1 MGNQVYANNMEVS
14 CKAADGKTICAFPD
28 VVFTPPQTPATP
40 PGVPIPYP
48 NTGMASDCTDGSKTV
63 QVSGQEVMLKD
74 KSYFK
79 KSTGDEAGSAPKK
92 GLINSKQGGKV
103 YFVAWSMD
111 VKIEGEN
118 VVRHMDMTTG
128 NHASPQANA
137 ATPWPHIDEATMA
150 AGGGDCAD
158 DIKKEKT
165 ACEKFEPYGDRDAC
179 AELKSDLPY
188 QPTGRLAKSGKPNT
202 AAQADQLAD
211 TAAPHDC
218 VNARRC
224 NLSPYKTSKS
234 NCCSPQTGH
243 HLVEASS
250 FLEHRE
256 TSPTELAP
264 FVSNQLSPGRT
275 EAYHENKAPCV
286 CADGTSNVGGTHGAM
301 HTLQSIAAA
310 KTGKNMDVGGG
321 QMEKVQTYRQA
332 KQAGVEAMQEVFP
345 YSYCDPKCIEAQLD
359 DYHNRCGINDDTQVK
374 AVQCGDVSPEG
385 AERIRNEVAAR
396 YSELLLSKMG

>member
-1 MGNQVYANNMEVS
+1 MGNKVFANNMEVS
-14 CKAADGKTICAFPD
+14 CKAANGKTICAFPD
-28 VVFTPPQTPATP
+28 VCFTPPQTPATP

-48 NTGMASDCTDGSKTV
+48 NTGMASDCTDGSKSV
-63 QVSGQEVMLKD
+63 KISNQEVMLKD

-103 YFVAWSMD
+103 FFIAWSMD
-111 VKIEGEN
+111 VKFEGEN

-137 ATPWPHIDEATMA
+137 ATPWPYLDEMSVTNET
-150 AGGGDCAD
+150 GDCAK

-165 ACEKFEPYGDRDAC
+165 ACENFEPYGDRNAC
-179 AELKSDLPY
+179 AELKGELPY
-188 QPTGRLAKSGKPNT
+188 QPAPRLAKSGRPNN
-202 AAQADQLAD
+202 AAQANQLAD
-211 TAAPHDC
+211 TAAAHDC

-224 NLSPYKTSKS
+224 NLTPYKPS

-250 FLEHRE
+250 FLKERKK
-256 TSPTELAP
+256 SKTELAP
-264 FVSNQLSPGRT
+264 FVSNQLNPDRT
-275 EAYHENKAPCV
+275 EEYHEDKAPCV

-301 HTLQSIAAA
+301 HTFQSIAAA
-310 KTGKNMDVGGG
+310 KAGKDMDVGGG
-321 QMEKVQTYRQA
+321 QIEKVQSYNQA
-332 KQAGVEAMQEVFP
+332 KRGGIDAMQQVFP
-345 YSYCDPKCIEAQLD
+345 YSYCDPKCTEAQLD
-359 DYHNRCGINDDTQVK
+359 AYHNRCGISDDTKVN
-374 AVQCGDVSPEG
+374 AVQCGDMKPEA
-385 AERIRNEVAAR
+385 AERIRSEIDSR